1 MDCNSLS
8 EKGLVLIISGP
19 SGVGKTTVSRRLA
32 ERPDVFLSVSM
43 TTRPPRPTEIEGR
56 SYHFVTVEDFEQRIE
71 QGKMLEYA
79 RGYGGRYYGTPAE
92 PVYEALRA
100 GRVAVLDIEIEGTL
114 QVKQRMPEAV
124 AVYLTA
130 PDAREQRERLVGRA
144 QDSEEAMAERLSKAD
159 AEIHQARQC
168 GAYDHFVVNRR
179 VEKTVEELVRII
191 ESARGRS

>member
-1 MDCNSLS
+1 MGCNPLS

-43 TTRPPRPTEIEGR
+43 TTRPPRPTETEGQ
-56 SYHFVTVEDFEQRIE
+56 SYHFVTVEDFERRIE

-79 RGYGGRYYGTPAE
+79 RGYGGHYYGTPAE
-92 PVYEALRA
+92 PVSEALRA

-114 QVKQRMPEAV
+114 QVKRRMPEAV

-130 PDAREQRERLVGRA
+130 PDAQEQRERLVGRA
-144 QDSEEAMAERLSKAD
+144 QDSEEAMAERLSKAE
-159 AEIHQARQC
+159 AEIRHARQC

-179 VEKTVEELVRII
+179 VEETVEELVRII